1 MTPAV
6 KKGVPFQQEKTPT
19 EWELEGY
26 ALRRS
31 YQTNGDQ
38 GERDEVQDVL
48 ESYVREGAQ
57 QMLAAVLEEEVN
69 AFLGRH
75 RYQRGRTFRGY
86 RNGYHPARELT
97 VGLGPVAVRVPRV
110 AQVPREVAPQG
121 YHSGVV
127 QRYQRASQTTQRLF
141 ARLYLEGLATGDFEP
156 VFRELVGETTA
167 LSANTVVRLKEHWG
181 GEYEAWRQRPLGEHR
196 YAYIWAD
203 GVYLSAGAEQE
214 KTALLCV
221 LGAREDG
228 EKELLAMAPGYRE
241 STESWADVMRDL
253 RDRGLAPPLLAV
265 GDGALGLWAALD
277 QVFPATEHQRC
288 WNHRALNV
296 RSKLPKR
303 LQAEVRGRLREM
315 TESETQALCEERRE
329 AYVAGLRS
337 KGQGAAAETVL
348 RDWEDFVT
356 FYHYPKEH
364 WVHLRTSNPIESIFS
379 GVSPNPP
386 KDTDGRREESGRG
399 GEGATGE
406 IAWVPFG
413 VGRSA
418 DGLHRRTGAPMA
430 VCGSCDARDGERIR
444 SRELSRTG
452 LARVCGDLRLSGGWV
467 ADGAVR
473 PGVEWLAAGPRR
485 G

>member
-1 MTPAV
+1 M
-6 KKGVPFQQEKTPT
+6 
-19 EWELEGY
+19 
-26 ALRRS
+26 RRS
-31 YQTNGDQ
+31 YQTNGDR

-253 RDRGLAPPLLAV
+253 RDRGLAPPLLA
-265 GDGALGLWAALD
+265 
-277 QVFPATEHQRC
+277 
-288 WNHRALNV
+288 
-296 RSKLPKR
+296 
-303 LQAEVRGRLREM
+303 
-315 TESETQALCEERRE
+315 
-329 AYVAGLRS
+329 
-337 KGQGAAAETVL
+337 AETVL

-379 GVSPNPP
+379 GV
-386 KDTDGRREESGRG
+386 R
-399 GEGATGE
+399 
-406 IAWVPFG
+406 
-413 VGRSA
+413 
-418 DGLHRRTGAPMA
+418 LRTNA
-430 VCGSCDARDGERIR
+430 ARRIR
-444 SRELSRTG
+444 SRENALY
-452 LARVCGDLRLSGGWV
+452 LVFKLVERLSGNWRSLNGGENLMALV
-467 ADGAVR
+467 LAGCGFEDGILKHGQVYGMATAAD
-473 PGVEWLAAGPRR
+473 
-485 G
+485 